1 MRAARFA
8 VIVLVGCCW
17 LGLHAE
23 SKDQP
28 VVVTGKLSRAMAIG
42 GESTG
47 WTIELDSEIT
57 IAGKAVHSI
66 EIAYRKRRSWKSW
79 RTSMSAPK
87 ARSGI
92 GKEWKPG
99 IVSCLKSPPSKR
111 PRLSEVRADV
121 VRFRLTYLHPPRTI
135 FPQ

>member
-57 IAGKAVHSI
+57 IAGKAVRSI
-66 EIAYRKRRSWKSW
+66 EITY
-79 RTSMSAPK
+79 PK
-87 ARSGI
+87 TE
-92 GKEWKPG
+92 KLEK
-99 IVSCLKSPPSKR
+99 LTNQH
-111 PRLSEVRADV
+111 VRAKGKIGHRQGLETGDRMILEV
-121 VRFRLTYLHPPRTI
+121 SSIKAAKT
-135 FPQ
+135 Q